1 LIFKIQDTSLKK
13 ERKEESFIKK
23 PYYKEGV
30 KAFND
35 FIYSN
40 LRYPQEA
47 QNHKIEGIVICKYDI
62 DHEGNVIDVKVIKGL
77 GYGCDEEAI
86 RVIKLLKFEVPKNP
100 RGLRIIFHKDI
111 KIQFKMQVIPKEIP
125 KPTQVQIQ
133 YTISSATTAMSNQQ
147 TTTPKPKQNTY
158 QYTIKY
164 N

>member
-1 LIFKIQDTSLKK
+1 LIFKILDTSLKK

-23 PYYKEGV
+23 PYYKEGA

-35 FIYSN
+35 FIYGN

-47 QNHKIEGIVICKYDI
+47 QNHKIEGIVICNYDI
-62 DHEGNVIDVKVIKGL
+62 DHEGNVINVKVIKGL
-77 GYGCDEEAI
+77 GYGCDEEAM

-111 KIQFKMQVIPKEIP
+111 KIQFKMQVIPEEIP
-125 KPTQVQIQ
+125 KPAEVQIK
-133 YTISSATTAMSNQQ
+133 YTISSLPTATSNQQ
-147 TTTPKPKQNTY
+147 NVTPKQNTY